1 MNVQE
6 PDSQV
11 KSEDGD
17 GKKEKRDRKGNETQ
31 DACWHLYALTGA
43 VLPQWYSLV
52 KKADQVRSVTPDS
65 SLMFDPVA
73 MSKAQS
79 GSVVRGDWGPV
90 RRT

>member
-1 MNVQE
+1 MKTETGRRRREIGNE
-6 PDSQV
+6 
-11 KSEDGD
+11 
-17 GKKEKRDRKGNETQ
+17 NETQ